1 MFPLLFQLIILIC
14 DYTLDKVQS
23 NNDKKDIYEKIKE
36 KQEQML
42 QKIENYENNKNE
54 IYRELYDDLLSLIK
68 TDLQ

>member
-1 MFPLLFQLIILIC
+1 
-14 DYTLDKVQS
+14 
-23 NNDKKDIYEKIKE
+23 
-36 KQEQML
+36 ML